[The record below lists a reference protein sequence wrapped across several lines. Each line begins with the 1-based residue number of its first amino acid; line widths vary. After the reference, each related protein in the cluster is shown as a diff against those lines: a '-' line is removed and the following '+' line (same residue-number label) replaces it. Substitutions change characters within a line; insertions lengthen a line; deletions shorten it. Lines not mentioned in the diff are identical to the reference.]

1 MIKCLK
7 EKGYVDLYQ
16 NDVES
21 LTNSIEAFNNV
32 KKLR

>member
-7 EKGYVDLYQ
+7 EKGYVDLYL

-21 LTNSIEAFNNV
+21 LINSIEAFKNV
-32 KKLR
+32 KTLR